1 MSALSISDVDL
12 APFVPAPAVDGP
24 GRSPANRGAD
34 FSYQVAR
41 QVPQLEMWARRLTHH
56 QADADDLVQET
67 CRRALEARNQFVP
80 GSNLRAWMMSILRNH
95 HVDRM
100 RQSWREVTSAEALD
114 EFPANSNSEPMELT
128 ETPAWTRVT
137 QQDIN
142 DALASL
148 PPVFA
153 DAYSLYALSGLS
165 YNEIAERLSIPAATV
180 GTRLRRARL
189 RLRSF
194 LEQRLA
200 SRPERRWD

>member
-24 GRSPANRGAD
+24 GRSPASRGAD
-34 FSYQVAR
+34 FPHQVAR
-41 QVPQLEMWARRLTHH
+41 QVPQLEVWARRLTHH
-56 QADADDLVQET
+56 RADADDLVQET
-67 CRRALEARNQFVP
+67 CRRALEARSQFVP

-114 EFPANSNSEPMELT
+114 EFPANSNSEPADLAEM
-128 ETPAWTRVT
+128 PVWTRVT
-137 QQDIN
+137 QQDID

-148 PPVFA
+148 PAVFA
-153 DAYSLYALSGLS
+153 DAYSLYAMSGLS

-194 LEQRLA
+194 LERRLA